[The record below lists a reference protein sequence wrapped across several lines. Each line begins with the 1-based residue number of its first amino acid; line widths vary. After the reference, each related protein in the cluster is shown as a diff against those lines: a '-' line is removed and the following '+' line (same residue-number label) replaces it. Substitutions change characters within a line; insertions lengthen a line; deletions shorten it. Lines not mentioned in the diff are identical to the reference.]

1 MGGPGSLASPPT
13 EGQRMTYFATWQVIP
28 KSWDCHGTAF
38 IWADFRVLREILAIC
53 EGFTFKNMLKRV
65 YFFKKKL
72 GNFSKN
78 NKI

>member
-1 MGGPGSLASPPT
+1 
-13 EGQRMTYFATWQVIP
+13 MTYFATWQVIP
-28 KSWDCHGTAF
+28 KSWDCHGPALAF

-72 GNFSKN
+72 GSFSKN